1 MKGNNIVLQ
10 HLQKALSMELT
21 AVNQYFL
28 HAHTLDDWGYPK
40 LAASMREEMGEE
52 QGHASRLI
60 DRMLFLEGTPD
71 VQNLDKINYPKSVR
85 DMFQTDLDDEYEART
100 YYTKAAIDCRD
111 AGDLGTHEIFISLL
125 QDEEGHIDHLEK
137 QLRLI
142 EQLTEPLYLQMHA
155 SPDGEKGGDG
165 G

>member
-1 MKGNNIVLQ
+1 MKGNNIALQ
-10 HLQKALSMELT
+10 HLQRALTMELT

-40 LAASMREEMGEE
+40 LADSMREEMSEE

-71 VQNLDKINYPKSVR
+71 VQALDKINYPKSVR
-85 DMFQTDLDDEYEART
+85 DMFQTDLDDENESRT

-111 AGDLGTHEIFISLL
+111 SGDLGSHELFVSLL

-137 QLRLI
+137 QIRLI

-155 SPDGEKGGDG
+155 SPGNEEGK
-165 G
+165 